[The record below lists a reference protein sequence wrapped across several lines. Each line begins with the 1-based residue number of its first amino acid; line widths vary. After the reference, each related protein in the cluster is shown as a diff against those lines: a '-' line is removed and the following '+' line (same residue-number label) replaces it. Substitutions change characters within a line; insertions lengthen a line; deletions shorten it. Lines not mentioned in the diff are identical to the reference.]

1 MHHQFAE
8 RWQGRWHGRHDCIGR
23 HGHRHGFGALA
34 GGFGEAG
41 IGWQGFR
48 AGRKLGAEHLQL
60 LILALLA
67 EKPAH
72 GYEIIKALGE
82 RSGGFYTPSPGMV
95 YPALTYLE
103 EIGYAS
109 VEAEGT
115 KKLYSITD
123 AGRAHLDANRGT
135 ADTLLAQLRWVGEKM
150 EHVRDAF
157 NQARDDAEAQPT
169 GPLFGA
175 RRRRWMS
182 RELHQAG
189 AALKAVLFDKRD
201 APEDEQQRIADV
213 LRRAAEEIRRR

>member
-1 MHHQFAE
+1 MHPLFPRRFGYE
-8 RWQGRWHGRHDCIGR
+8 CTGRYGR
-23 HGHRHGFGALA
+23 RHGFGWRADVP
-34 GGFGEAG
+34 GGSD
-41 IGWQGFR
+41 IGWHGFR
-48 AGRKLGAEHLQL
+48 SGRKLGAEDLQL
-60 LILALLA
+60 LILALLE

-123 AGRAHLDANRGT
+123 AGRAHLEANRGT
-135 ADTLLAQLRWVGEKM
+135 VETLLAQLKWVGEKM
-150 EHVRDAF
+150 EHVRRAF
-157 NQARDDAEAQPT
+157 AQEQEDAEAAPS
-169 GPLFGA
+169 GPLFGP

-182 RELHQAG
+182 RELYQAG
-189 AALKAVLFDKRD
+189 AALKAVLFDKRS
-201 APEDEQQRIADV
+201 APEDEQKRIAAI
-213 LRRAAEEIRRR
+213 LTRAADEIRRG

>member
-1 MHHQFAE
+1 MHPHLA
-8 RWQGRWHGRHDCIGR
+8 RMWHGRHQCIGR
-23 HGHRHGFGALA
+23 HGHRPGFGPFA
-34 GGFGEAG
+34 GGFGDG
-41 IGWQGFR
+41 DIGWQGFR

-82 RSGGFYTPSPGMV
+82 RSRGFYTPSPGMV

-109 VEAEGT
+109 VEAEGA

-123 AGRAHLDANRGT
+123 AGRAHLQENRGT
-135 ADTLLAQLRWVGEKM
+135 ADTLLAQLKWVGEKM
-150 EHVRDAF
+150 EHVRHAF
-157 NQARDDAEAQPT
+157 AQEREDAEGTPSGA
-169 GPLFGA
+169 LFGA

-182 RELHQAG
+182 RELYQAG
-189 AALKAVLFDKRD
+189 AAVKVVLFDKRNASD
-201 APEDEQQRIADV
+201 DEQKRVAEV
-213 LRRAAEEIRRR
+213 LRQVADTIRRM